1 MGAEQDANKAIVLRN
16 YEEIWNQGRLEVAE
30 ELVDPSFHDH
40 PPTRFFD
47 VGRTGPDSLQEA
59 VRHFREAFAD
69 FHDMK
74 QLVLAEDDRVAYLGT
89 ISGTQDGELFGFPPA
104 GEGNT
109 MRVRGINF
117 FRLADGMIVERWGQ
131 FDVLTMMMQLG
142 LAPSP
147 GGPPGLGED
156 PEVMP
161 LGEASAEDRERN
173 KEVYRRMVE
182 EVVNQGNFDVV
193 DEIFDPAYHD
203 HSAPP
208 GVPGGLAGVKAIF
221 GMFRTAFPDVK
232 FTIQSLV
239 AEGDVVASLVEGT
252 GTQTGPFMG
261 IPPSNLPA
269 KWRSVGFFRVTD
281 KGQIVEHTGI
291 PDMLGL
297 LIQIGVIPPPP
308 NVESAKPHD

>member
-16 YEEIWNQGRLEVAE
+16 YEEIWNQGHLEVAE
-30 ELVDPSFHDH
+30 ELVDPTFHDH

-47 VGRTGPDSLQEA
+47 VGRVGPDSLQEA
-59 VRHFREAFAD
+59 VRHFREAFSN
-69 FHDMK
+69 FHDME
-74 QLVLAEDDRVAYLGT
+74 QMVLAEEDRVAYLGT

-104 GEGNT
+104 GEGNK
-109 MRVRGINF
+109 MRVKGINF
-117 FRLADGMIVERWGQ
+117 FRLENGMIVERWGQ
-131 FDVLTMMMQLG
+131 FDVLTMMQQLG
-142 LAPSP
+142 LAPNP

-156 PEVMP
+156 PVAYT
-161 LGEASAEDRERN
+161 LGEASDADRERN
-173 KEVYRRMVE
+173 KAVYRRMVA
-182 EVVNQGNFDVV
+182 EVVNQGLFDVV
-193 DEIFDPAYHD
+193 DEIFDPAYVD

-208 GVPGGLAGVKAIF
+208 GVPGGLEGVKAVF
-221 GMFRTAFPDVK
+221 GMFRTAFPDVV

-239 AEGDVVASLVEGT
+239 AEGDIVATLVEGT
-252 GTQTGPFMG
+252 GTNTGPFMG
-261 IPPSNLPA
+261 MPPSGLPA
-269 KWRSVGFFRVTD
+269 KWRSVGFFRVTE